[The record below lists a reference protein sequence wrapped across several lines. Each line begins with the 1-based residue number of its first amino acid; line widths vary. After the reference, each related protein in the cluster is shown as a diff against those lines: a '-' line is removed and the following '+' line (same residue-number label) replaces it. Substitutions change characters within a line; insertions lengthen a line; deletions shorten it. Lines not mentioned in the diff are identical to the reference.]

1 MTLIRV
7 RPVATAVQGALS
19 ALPLPVRW
27 LLLTAVAF
35 GITGGI
41 VGLVLGLRASPS
53 TAWFAV
59 LEVGTPAG
67 CLGALVGLMC
77 GGVAQA
83 LGTRH

>member
-1 MTLIRV
+1 MPWV
-7 RPVATAVQGALS
+7 SSVAASVQSALS

-27 LLLTAVAF
+27 LLVTAVAF
-35 GITGGI
+35 GIVGGI

-67 CLGALVGLMC
+67 CLGAVLGVMLGSLV
-77 GGVAQA
+77 A
-83 LGTRH
+83 LLRPRL